1 MRNWLRL
8 TPPVKQK
15 METRDFPAEVRV
27 EAAEAEGELAVVRVV
42 VTT

>member
-27 EAAEAEGELAVVRVV
+27 EAAEEEEEAAVVGVV
-42 VTT
+42 VAT